1 MVMGR
6 VVFKGKQSSG
16 QSAGSR
22 LGGFAVF
29 VLLVFSLFATTAAQA
44 VPYIPFDA
52 ATISDGNP
60 NTVDY
65 SYGFVD
71 PLQYP
76 AIQNQYGSLSDLN
89 EISQYYQASRS
100 DHLAAGSSLLLVDQ
114 VGDGVGCPS
123 TAEDNCSST
132 YNVFDI
138 VWEVTFNAEPT
149 GDLTKPY
156 DVHLILVDSDPS
168 AIWMENIVSIDYGS
182 ALLGSNPSDLQALDF
197 QTASLNDSYF
207 FIDLELGNMMHN
219 QTTYVGFR
227 YRVLGAE
234 LPPSEGDSVGL
245 GYPLIVPGAYIAT
258 PIPEPSAAVLLGLG
272 LAALALVRNRA

>member
-29 VLLVFSLFATTAAQA
+29 VLLVFSLFAATAAQA

-60 NTVDY
+60 Y

-89 EISQYYQASRS
+89 EISQFYQASRS
-100 DHLAAGSSLLLVDQ
+100 DHPAAGSSLLLVDQ

-123 TAEDNCSST
+123 TDEDNCSST

-138 VWEVTFNAEPT
+138 VWEVTFNAAPI
-149 GDLTKPY
+149 GDLGDPTKPY

-182 ALLGSNPSDLQALDF
+182 ALLGSNSSDLQALDF

-207 FIDLELGNMMHN
+207 FIDLELGNMMHD

-234 LPPSEGDSVGL
+234 LPTSEGNSVGL
-245 GYPLIVPGAYIAT
+245 RYPLIVPAAYIAT
-258 PIPEPSAAVLLGLG
+258 PIPEPSAAVLLVLG